1 MGIPAL
7 SCKCIKACRDA
18 NEEVDLAKCDYLR
31 SKTGNF
37 KINND
42 PRKISSFRQAKNL
55 SINTVTGK
63 TEIGNIQN
71 DNDNLIKETL
81 QNQIIDENEKE
92 SQIIETYNNLKTVN
106 TLNNNK
112 NNEKI
117 SEVNDSAENSINED
131 KKEKK
136 NKDKNDKNSDK
147 NSEKK
152 SEKSSDKNSESNS
165 ESNSEKNNNINNGN
179 SKSNI
184 GSSIKFINNFDKDIF
199 FTEKLKKAEK
209 NFEKPINYEKDYA
222 QYCEDTDNE
231 DMLILINTMNSNKG
245 INHTKE
251 EGQVIEYKGEKYLY
265 IGELG
270 KQQKPT
276 GFGVLYTIN
285 GTRYEGNFNN
295 MKLTGL
301 GRYID
306 EEGTCYEG
314 IFNNNNLVSSKAK
327 IIKYNEN
334 NIKITYFGEVVDYKK
349 NGKGE
354 EISDEHRYIGEFL
367 GDLRHGEGRLEFL
380 KNGDLY
386 EGEFNRGEITGKG
399 LYIWSSNKQRYKG
412 DFVKNIKHGKGVY
425 KWPDGTEYEGEYVDG
440 IREGNGIY
448 RWNDGRV
455 FKGKFKNGKPDG
467 KGKLSYN
474 GITINCEY
482 KDGKPNIDMKAFI
495 KKTKSKNI

>member
-1 MGIPAL
+1 M
-7 SCKCIKACRDA
+7 SCKCLKTFREA
-18 NEEVDLAKCDYLR
+18 NEEVDFAKGDYLR

-42 PRKISSFRQAKNL
+42 PRNASSFKQSKNIL
-55 SINTVTGK
+55 MNSVSGK
-63 TEIGNIQN
+63 NEIVNIQYN
-71 DNDNLIKETL
+71 NENLIKETL
-81 QNQIIDENEKE
+81 QNP
-92 SQIIETYNNLKTVN
+92 IIEENKEENHNIETNNNLKTIN
-106 TLNNNK
+106 ALNNNNK
-112 NNEKI
+112 NKEKI
-117 SEVNDSAENSINED
+117 SEVNDNDSDENSINKD
-131 KKEKK
+131 KKQNK
-136 NKDKNDKNSDK
+136 NKDKNIDKNSVKKSD
-147 NSEKK
+147 KK
-152 SEKSSDKNSESNS
+152 SEKKTEKNSESNS
-165 ESNSEKNNNINNGN
+165 ESNSDKNNDNDN

-184 GSSIKFINNFDKDIF
+184 GSSIKFINNFDKSIF
-199 FTEKLKKAEK
+199 FTQKLKKAEK
-209 NFEKPINYEKDYA
+209 NFEKPINYEKDWT

-231 DMLILINTMNSNKG
+231 DMLILIKTMNSNKG

-265 IGELG
+265 IGELDK
-270 KQQKPT
+270 KQNPT
-276 GFGVLYTIN
+276 GFGVLYTTN

-295 MKLTGL
+295 VKLTGL

-314 IFNNNNLVSSKAK
+314 IFNNNNLVSNKAK

-334 NIKITYFGEVVDYKK
+334 NKKTTYFGEVIDYKK

-354 EISDEHRYIGEFL
+354 EITDEHRYVGEFL

-399 LYIWSSNKQRYKG
+399 LYIWSSNKHKYKG
-412 DFVKNIKHGKGVY
+412 DFVKNIKHGKGIY
-425 KWPDGTEYEGEYVDG
+425 KWPDGTEYEGDYIDG

-467 KGKLSYN
+467 KGKLTYN

-482 KDGKPNIDMKAFI
+482 KDGKPNTDIKAFM
-495 KKTKSKNI
+495 KKAKSKQI